1 MSAQFDGHKPVH
13 VSRGPILVRHALTYL
28 EADWLRV
35 AILSL
40 AALLIHLPALG
51 GELIWDDNYLAQGNP
66 FIKSPLLAL
75 EAFRHYLFL
84 DSFSAHYRP
93 VQNLSF
99 MVDYAFWTDNPYGF
113 HLTNILLHGASGVLL
128 YFLLRRILRPLF
140 RAQLGEGAMS
150 AAAFLVALL
159 WTVHPVHSAAVDY
172 ISGRADSLAF
182 GFAAGGWLL
191 FLHARDLKSAWL
203 RILLYLLAAGVGLL
217 ALCSRETAG
226 IWLFIFVLHNLF
238 FATGWSRRGKI
249 ALLLASVVLF
259 LTYVGLRQL
268 PEHRFSPSADPGW
281 SAPMRSVLVL
291 RALGDYGRLMVWPAN
306 LHMERTVVNP
316 DNYKSYTSWQNSI
329 ASEYLSVLGLSVAAL
344 LILGCYWRGH
354 GQRTRI
360 FGATWFVCG
369 FLPVSNLFN
378 LNATVAEHWLYLPSV
393 GLLLWLAGAALDLP
407 QRMRP
412 MLTAAAGIAVLALS
426 VRSAERSSDWTTT
439 EHFYKRTIA
448 AGGNSARVSLNLGQL
463 YAARGEYSRAEKIFR
478 EILRNVPDYPI
489 AKSNLAN
496 ALYHQARTKEA
507 EALFAS
513 AAANATQDR
522 HEFPRTWLA
531 AVNLAG
537 IRLANNDAKGALAIL
552 EKARADYPDVWE
564 IVGRESEVLRQ
575 TKGPWAAF
583 QLVADFSRDHWW
595 HYGARLALGRLYA
608 EAGDA
613 EHAVQALRAASC
625 LDIHEVDALNLIAR
639 VRMRQHRFND
649 AYRAQKRA
657 VARQPD
663 APRQYILLS
672 DILEKMGQTAA
683 AKDAIA
689 EVARLEAVGRAS
701 HALAN

>member
-1 MSAQFDGHKPVH
+1 MSEPLDGEKPVD
-13 VSRGPILVRHALTYL
+13 VSRGPTLVRRTLTHL
-28 EADWLRV
+28 QAGWLRV

-40 AALLIHLPALG
+40 VAILVHLPALG
-51 GELIWDDNYLAQGNP
+51 GELIWDDSYLAQGNP

-84 DSFSAHYRP
+84 DSFSGHYRP

-99 MVDYAFWTDNPYGF
+99 MVDYAFWIDNPYGF
-113 HLTNILLHGASGVLL
+113 HLTNVLLHGACGVLL

-140 RAQLGEGAMS
+140 TSQLGEAATS
-150 AAAFLVALL
+150 ATAFLVALL
-159 WTVHPVHSAAVDY
+159 WIVHPVHSAAVDY

-182 GFAAGGWLL
+182 LFAAGGWLL
-191 FLHARDLKSAWL
+191 FLRARDFRSTWP
-203 RILLYLLAAGVGLL
+203 RILFYVLAAGVGLL

-226 IWLFIFVLHNLF
+226 IWLFIFVLHNLI
-238 FATGWSRRGKI
+238 FAERWSRRGKV
-249 ALLLASVVLF
+249 ALLLASVALF
-259 LTYVGLRQL
+259 LIYVGLRQL
-268 PEHRFSPSADPGW
+268 PEHRFSPAADPGW
-281 SAPMRSVLVL
+281 SAPMRTVLIL
-291 RALGDYGRLMVWPAN
+291 RALGDYGRLMVFPAN

-316 DNYKSYTSWQNSI
+316 DNYKSYASWQNSLG
-329 ASEYLSVLGLSVAAL
+329 SEYLSILGLGVAAL
-344 LILGCYWRGH
+344 LILCCYWRGP
-354 GQRTRI
+354 GRRIRI
-360 FGATWFVCG
+360 FGASWFVCG

-393 GLLLWLAGAALDLP
+393 GLLIFLAGVALDLP

-412 MLTAAAGIAVLALS
+412 MLTAAAGVAVLALS
-426 VRSAERSSDWTTT
+426 LRSAERSSDWTTT
-439 EHFYKRTIA
+439 EHFYERTIA

-463 YAARGEYSRAEKIFR
+463 YASRGEYPRAEKIFR

-496 ALYHQARTKEA
+496 ALFQQGKTKEA

-513 AAANATQDR
+513 ATAAALQDR

-537 IRLANNDAKGALAIL
+537 IRFAKKDAKGALAIL
-552 EKARADYPDVWE
+552 ERARADYPDVWE
-564 IVGRESEVLRQ
+564 IVSRESELLRQ
-575 TKGPWAAF
+575 TKGPRAAF

-595 HYGARLALGRLYA
+595 HYGAALALGRLYA
-608 EAGDA
+608 ESGDA
-613 EHAVQALRAASC
+613 ERAVQALGKASW

-639 VRMRQHRFND
+639 VRVRQHRLDD
-649 AYRAQKRA
+649 ACRAQKRA

-689 EVARLEAVGRAS
+689 EVARLKAIGRS
-701 HALAN
+701 PHVLAN